1 MLEDKTAEGGAILDS
16 HMCEIFPEDWIDLVV
31 VLRCDT
37 SLLYDRLMKR
47 NYPKAKVDENMDAEI
62 MQTLLEEAMT
72 AYKPDIVLELQSRD
86 TSDIDRNVAEISNW
100 LENKHP
106 R

>member
-1 MLEDKTAEGGAILDS
+1 
-16 HMCEIFPEDWIDLVV
+16 MCEIFPENWIDLVV

-47 NYPKAKVDENMDAEI
+47 SYPRAKVDENMDAEI

-72 AYKPDIVLELQSRD
+72 AYKPDIVMELQSRD
-86 TSDIDRNVAEISNW
+86 TSDIDQNIIEISNR
-100 LENKHP
+100 LEKDES